1 MRLFVL
7 SDRNK
12 LSSSV
17 KNLIKTL
24 KNIWSIEELRSKI
37 LFTLLLIFIY
47 RVGTHI
53 VLPGI
58 DPTKLSTTNTNG
70 GILGLIDTFAGGA
83 FSQAS
88 IFALGIMPYIS
99 ASIFMQLMTVLVPQF
114 QKLQKEGES
123 GRKKINQWTRYL
135 TVAVTA
141 VQASAYVKYLSSMAQ
156 GNPGMINPAYAG
168 LFWLSTVIILTAGT
182 LFVMWMG
189 EKITDKGLGN
199 GTSLIIM
206 VGILAR
212 LPQSFTQELTAKSV
226 RTGQLLVFI
235 LEIAILIAII
245 MGCIL
250 LVQGVRKIP
259 VNYAKQI
266 VGNRQF
272 GGARQFLPIKVNSAG
287 VMPII
292 FAQAIMFLPTLFNFN
307 SAVRA
312 SATGQGIQ
320 AIFTDHSNV
329 WYMVIYSVVVIG
341 FTFLY
346 TALIFNPKQI
356 ADNLKQNNG
365 FIPGVKPGQPTVD
378 YIGAVMDK
386 ITLPGAV
393 LLAFVG
399 ILPGIAK
406 LLGVTQGFSTFFGGT
421 SLLIMVGVI
430 LDTLQQIETQLLM
443 RQYDGLMKSGRIQG
457 RQTLTQAY

>member
-1 MRLFVL
+1 M
-7 SDRNK
+7 
-12 LSSSV
+12 
-17 KNLIKTL
+17 
-24 KNIWSIEELRSKI
+24 RSKI
-37 LFTLLLIFIY
+37 LYTLLLIFIY
-47 RVGTHI
+47 RIGTHI

-58 DPTKLSTTNTNG
+58 DPTKLNTANTNG

-141 VQASAYVKYLSSMAQ
+141 VQASAYVKYLNSMAQ
-156 GNPGMINPAYAG
+156 GNPGMINPGYAG
-168 LFWLSTVIILTAGT
+168 LFWMSTVIILTAGT

-206 VGILAR
+206 IGILAR
-212 LPQSFTQELTAKSV
+212 LPQSFLQELTAKSV

-235 LEIAILIAII
+235 VEIAILIAII

-312 SATGQGIQ
+312 SETGQGIQ
-320 AIFTDHSNV
+320 RIFTDHTNV

-365 FIPGVKPGQPTVD
+365 FIPGIKPGQPTVD

-386 ITLPGAV
+386 ITLPGAF
-393 LLAFVG
+393 LLALVG
-399 ILPGIAK
+399 ILPGIAQ

>member
-1 MRLFVL
+1 VK
-7 SDRNK
+7 K
-12 LSSSV
+12 LV
-17 KNLIKTL
+17 QTL

-37 LFTLLLIFIY
+37 LYTLMLVLIY
-47 RVGTHI
+47 RIGTHI

-58 DPTKLSTTNTNG
+58 NPVTMQTSGNANNG
-70 GILGLIDTFAGGA
+70 LLGLIDAFSGGA

-114 QKLQKEGES
+114 QKMQKEGDS
-123 GRKKINQWTRYL
+123 GRKKINQYTRYL
-135 TVAVTA
+135 TVIVTA
-141 VQASAYVKYLSSMAQ
+141 VQASAYVAYLHQ
-156 GNPGMINPAYAG
+156 LHGNSIYMSAG
-168 LFWLSTVIILTAGT
+168 LFRLTSVFALTAGT

-189 EKITDKGLGN
+189 EKITDRGLGN

-206 VGILAR
+206 IGILGR
-212 LPQSFTQELTAKSV
+212 LPQSFIQEFAAKST
-226 RTGQLLVFI
+226 RPGFI
-235 LEIAILIAII
+235 LIFIIEIAVLIAII
-245 MGCIL
+245 LGCIL
-250 LVQGVRKIP
+250 LIQGTRKVP

-272 GGARQFLPIKVNSAG
+272 GGARQFLPLKVNSAG

-292 FAQAIMFLPTLFNFN
+292 FAQAIMFLPTLFNLSN
-307 SAVRA
+307 TIKESE
-312 SATGQGIQ
+312 TGQGLVHV
-320 AIFTDHSNV
+320 FTDHTNI

-356 ADNLKQNNG
+356 SDNLKQNNG
-365 FIPGVKPGQPTVD
+365 FVPGVKPGQPTTD
-378 YIGAVMDK
+378 FIGAIMDK

-393 LLAFVG
+393 LLALVG
-399 ILPGIAK
+399 ILPGIAQ

-457 RQTLTQAY
+457 RQTASTVQM

>member
-1 MRLFVL
+1 
-7 SDRNK
+7 
-12 LSSSV
+12 V
-17 KNLIKTL
+17 KKFFQTL
-24 KNIWSIEELRSKI
+24 KNIWSIDELRSKI

-58 DPTKLSTTNTNG
+58 DPTALSQNMSKSNN

-99 ASIFMQLMTVLVPQF
+99 ASIFIQLMTVLVPQF
-114 QKLQKEGES
+114 QKMQKEGES

-141 VQASAYVKYLSSMAQ
+141 VQASAYVKYLEGFGGVVA
-156 GNPGMINPAYAG
+156 AYSAF
-168 LFWLSTVIILTAGT
+168 FWLSTVVILTAGT

-206 VGILAR
+206 IGILGR
-212 LPQSFTQELTAKSV
+212 LPSSFFQELTLKST
-226 RTGQLLVFI
+226 RSGTILIFI
-235 LEIAILIAII
+235 IEIAVLIAII
-245 MGCIL
+245 MGCIM
-250 LVQGVRKIP
+250 LVQGTRKIP

-292 FAQAIMFLPTLFNFN
+292 FAQAIMFLPTLFNLTKWGQGE
-307 SAVRA
+307 
-312 SATGQGIQ
+312 TGQGIQ
-320 AIFTDHSNV
+320 RIFTDHANG
-329 WYMVIYSVVVIG
+329 WYMAIYSVVVIG

-365 FIPGVKPGQPTVD
+365 FIPGVKPGQPTTD
-378 YIGAVMDK
+378 YIGSIMDK
-386 ITLPGAV
+386 VTLPGAI
-393 LLAFVG
+393 LLAVVG

-406 LLGVTQGFSTFFGGT
+406 LLGVSSNFSTFFGGT

-457 RQTLTQAY
+457 RTVTQASY

>member
-1 MRLFVL
+1 MKKF
-7 SDRNK
+7 
-12 LSSSV
+12 
-17 KNLIKTL
+17 IQTL

-37 LFTLLLIFIY
+37 LFTLMLVAIY
-47 RVGTHI
+47 RIGSHI

-58 DPTKLSTTNTNG
+58 NPRILETTRTSSQG
-70 GILGLIDTFAGGA
+70 GLLDLINTFAGGA
-83 FSQAS
+83 FSMAS

-99 ASIFMQLMTVLVPQF
+99 ASIFMQLMTVLVPKF
-114 QKLQKEGES
+114 QKMQKEGDS
-123 GRKKINQWTRYL
+123 GRKKINQYTRYL
-135 TVAVTA
+135 TVAVTI
-141 VQASAYVKYLSSMAQ
+141 VQAFAYVGYLHQTASSAMIPSF
-156 GNPGMINPAYAG
+156 GN
-168 LFWLSTVIILTAGT
+168 FFTLSTIVILTAGT

-206 VGILAR
+206 IGILAR
-212 LPQSFTQELTAKSV
+212 LPQAFGQELALKST
-226 RTGQLLVFI
+226 RTGDILVFI
-235 LEIAILIAII
+235 VEIVILIAII
-245 MGCIL
+245 LGCVL
-250 LVQGVRKIP
+250 LIQGVRKVP

-272 GGARQFLPIKVNSAG
+272 GGARQFLPLKVNSAG

-292 FAQAIMFLPTLFNFN
+292 FAQAIMFLPTLFTLGKQPGTL
-307 SAVRA
+307 SAV
-312 SATGQGIQ
+312 
-320 AIFTDHSNV
+320 FTDHRNV
-329 WYMVIYSVVVIG
+329 WYMLIYSVVVIG

-356 ADNLKQNNG
+356 AENLKQNNG
-365 FIPGVKPGQPTVD
+365 FIPGVKPGQPTAD
-378 YIGAVMDK
+378 YIGHVMDK
-386 ITLPGAV
+386 ITFPGAI

-399 ILPGIAK
+399 ILPGIAAR
-406 LLGVTQGFSTFFGGT
+406 LGVSQGFSTFFGGT

-457 RQTLTQAY
+457 RQTTSAVQY

>member
-1 MRLFVL
+1 
-7 SDRNK
+7 
-12 LSSSV
+12 V

-24 KNIWSIEELRSKI
+24 KNIWSIEDLRSKI
-37 LFTLLLIFIY
+37 LYTLLLIFIY
-47 RVGTHI
+47 RIGTFI

-58 DPTKLSTTNTNG
+58 DPSKLSQQMAGSKNG
-70 GILGLIDTFAGGA
+70 MLGLIDTFSGGA
-83 FSQAS
+83 FLQAS

-99 ASIFMQLMTVLVPQF
+99 ASIFIQLMTVLVPQF
-114 QKLQKEGES
+114 QKMQKEGES

-135 TVAVTA
+135 TVGVTA
-141 VQASAYVKYLSSMAQ
+141 VQASAYVAYLRSMGGIA
-156 GNPGMINPAYAG
+156 PAFSPY
-168 LFWLSTVIILTAGT
+168 FWMSTVLMLIAGT
-182 LFVMWMG
+182 MFVMWMG

-206 VGILAR
+206 IGILGR
-212 LPQSFTQELTAKSV
+212 LPRAFGQELVAKST
-226 RTGQLLVFI
+226 RSGQILLFI
-235 LEIAILIAII
+235 IEIAILIAII
-245 MGCIL
+245 MGCIM

-292 FAQAIMFLPTLFNFN
+292 FAQAIMFLPTLFNLT
-307 SAVRA
+307 SLAKTD
-312 SATGQGIQ
+312 TGQGIQ
-320 AIFTDHSNV
+320 KIFTDHTNI
-329 WYMVIYSVVVIG
+329 WYMVIYAVVVIG

-356 ADNLKQNNG
+356 SDNLKQNNG
-365 FIPGVKPGQPTVD
+365 FIPGVKPGQPTAD
-378 YIGAVMDK
+378 YIGAIMDK
-386 ITLPGAV
+386 ITLPGAI

-399 ILPGIAK
+399 ILPGIAQ
-406 LLGVTQGFSTFFGGT
+406 LLGVQPSFSTFYGGT

-457 RQTLTQAY
+457 RTVTQASY